1 MKVRTT
7 QISIIA
13 VLILFASQTA
23 FAGSIRCGQRIIS
36 DGGRNGPGQYEV
48 LKKCGE
54 PTERIGN
61 NWIYEKGQKRYVV
74 VFKDNGTIAKIHQGK
89 S

>member
-13 VLILFASQTA
+13 VFILFASQTA
-23 FAGSIRCGQRIIS
+23 LAGSIRCGSRIIS
-36 DGGRNGPGQYEV
+36 DGGRDGLGQYEV

-54 PTERIGN
+54 PTARLGR
-61 NWIYEKGQKRYVV
+61 NWIYEKGSKRTVV
-74 VFKDNGTIAKIHQGK
+74 IFKDNGTIARIHQGT